1 MDFSRK
7 YRPKLHKTTFPHTK
21 EHSMWNTLFNPENEE
36 DRKTLYKF
44 IALFTFYILIVL
56 IYFTYREY
64 HYRQHLNKLN
74 KEVNQAI
81 YGENYE
87 ELHLTYFDNSSKWYR
102 RYFCCCCCSSG
113 LGRHNDTDQNDRPS
127 IRLSHTCNNSLI
139 AVEDREGLH
148 SNRLAPSNNIPFLL
162 RKFCRLKYGKIKKK
176 VSIVKRK
183 TLNQEP
189 LMYEDDSANS
199 IYQVEIG
206 QCYSDNENDLPEA
219 QHSTVD
225 ISASSGTIGNT
236 LATSVFKDSVFQA
249 SSPNESVFFPD
260 YISQDSRAN
269 SINYKT
275 DNMTTNKLGSFISLL
290 SGFSSGSEYCRKL
303 QNFVLL

>member
-1 MDFSRK
+1 MQ
-7 YRPKLHKTTFPHTK
+7 P
-21 EHSMWNTLFNPENEE
+21 
-36 DRKTLYKF
+36 
-44 IALFTFYILIVL
+44 
-56 IYFTYREY
+56 
-64 HYRQHLNKLN
+64 
-74 KEVNQAI
+74 
-81 YGENYE
+81 
-87 ELHLTYFDNSSKWYR
+87 WYR

-127 IRLSHTCNNSLI
+127 IRLSHTCNNSLR

-225 ISASSGTIGNT
+225 ISASSGTIGHT
-236 LATSVFKDSVFQA
+236 W
-249 SSPNESVFFPD
+249 
-260 YISQDSRAN
+260 
-269 SINYKT
+269 
-275 DNMTTNKLGSFISLL
+275 TNPGL
-290 SGFSSGSEYCRKL
+290 R
-303 QNFVLL
+303 